1 MKKALLVIAFVLA
14 AVTSTNAQVMNQIE
28 DRLALR
34 NLVDTFSVLADY
46 KNTDEQQLLF
56 TEDAEMI
63 SMENG
68 KVVSDLKGRKQI
80 GDACAQYLSL
90 FSAVYHLNGQQT
102 LTVNGDEASGISY
115 CFVTLIGKDQTGRLM
130 NNQSGVRYRD
140 EYVKQNGRWLIKKRV
155 SDFMW
160 RTANEVK

>member
-14 AVTSTNAQVMNQIE
+14 AVTSTNAQVMNQME

-34 NLVDTFSVLADY
+34 SLVDTFSVLADY

-80 GDACAQYLSL
+80 GDACEPC
-90 FSAVYHLNGQQT
+90 V
-102 LTVNGDEASGISY
+102 VVASTHGLYPWS
-115 CFVTLIGKDQTGRLM
+115 VAPQ
-130 NNQSGVRYRD
+130 NQHPWSGEHPY
-140 EYVKQNGRWLIKKRV
+140 
-155 SDFMW
+155 
-160 RTANEVK
+160 